1 MQQLYGNS
9 NLSECDKD
17 WDRMVQE
24 AEQFIVAGSET
35 TGHTLSVTMFH
46 ITQDTEVQ
54 TRLRQELVDAK
65 ISFDTSPDI
74 AELQNLPYLVCLP
87 LSTVDAFNP
96 TVIFYFFSISLESL
110 ETNFNHASL
119 PLSPRA

>member
-74 AELQNLPYLVCLP
+74 AELQNLPYLVCLT
-87 LSTVDAFNP
+87 LSNYTLSCF
-96 TVIFYFFSISLESL
+96 SLEL
-110 ETNFNHASL
+110 FNYYILFNISANGNQL
-119 PLSPRA
+119 QLN

>member
-1 MQQLYGNS
+1 MNREKSKPDGGRECLLQQLYGSS
-9 NLSECDKD
+9 NLNESDKD

-46 ITQDTEVQ
+46 ITQSPDVQ
-54 TRLRQELVDAK
+54 TRLRQELADAK

-74 AELQNLPYLVCLP
+74 TQLQNLPYLVCLT
-87 LSTVDAFNP
+87 LSTLYP
-96 TVIFYFFSISLESL
+96 
-110 ETNFNHASL
+110 ASL
-119 PLSPRA
+119 